1 MEWLIGLLVGAVA
14 AGLVGWLFVRREK
27 TLAAAT
33 LKAEI
38 SVAATKLEDTA
49 RRVSDLQTEKECLVQ
64 QRETL
69 QEQVRV
75 LSADLKVAQETNAL
89 QQQHAQEQ
97 AAAREQQEME
107 IRRERAQREAEAKQE
122 REAYSR
128 QQLSLMREQ
137 FETASQ
143 RLLKERQSELE
154 KVNQDKVGQLVSPLK
169 QELERMSHLIT
180 ETKQGSDKNVASFEG
195 ALKAMLL
202 QSERLSKDANQLA
215 DALKNRGKV
224 HGDWGEQVLSDIL
237 QGSGLR
243 EGIEFTTQESVKGER
258 GSELRPDV
266 IVNCPDGSRIIVD
279 SKVSLTAYT
288 DYVGAEDEPSRADA
302 IKRNYESVRKHVK
315 ELSDK
320 QYPTY
325 VEGAIKHVLMFIPNE
340 GSYIMAMN
348 YDRAL
353 GQEAFRQ
360 GVVIVNPTNLMLTLH
375 LVLSTW
381 QNTRQE
387 DNCRKILDTAN
398 GLYDKV
404 QTVVDTCNRLGNQL
418 DTVSKTYEQAMN
430 QLTNGSGNLLR
441 RVEGLKELGVSSS
454 KRVKTK
460 RTKSLVT
467 AEMQDE
473 TDAVAAPEI

>member
-1 MEWLIGLLVGAVA
+1 MEILIGLAVGIVLM
-14 AGLVGWLFVRREK
+14 GVVCWLLVRREK
-27 TLAAAT
+27 SLNAAMAS
-33 LKAEI
+33 AEK
-38 SVAATKLEDTA
+38 SVAEANLQNALQRQEELRLANESLAQQKEQLQQQ
-49 RRVSDLQTEKECLVQ
+49 LQTMN
-64 QRETL
+64 
-69 QEQVRV
+69 
-75 LSADLKVAQETNAL
+75 AALKVAQETNL
-89 QQQHAQEQ
+89 LRQQHAEEEN
-97 AAAREQQEME
+97 AARV
-107 IRRERAQREAEAKQE
+107 QREAEAKRE
-122 REAYSR
+122 REAYSQ
-128 QQLSLMREQ
+128 QQLTLMREQ

-154 KVNQDKVGQLVSPLK
+154 KVNQDKVGQLVTPLR

-180 ETKQGSDKNVASFEG
+180 ETKQGSDKSVASLEG
-195 ALKAMLL
+195 ALKAMMS

-243 EGIEFTTQESVKGER
+243 EGIEFTTQESVKGEQ
-258 GSELRPDV
+258 GCELRPDV

-288 DYVGAEDEPSRADA
+288 DYVGAEDETSRAEA
-302 IKRNYESVRKHVK
+302 VKRNYESVRKHVK

-320 QYPTY
+320 QYPAY
-325 VEGAIKHVLMFIPNE
+325 VEGSIKHVLMFIPNE
-340 GSYIMAMN
+340 GSYVLAMN

-387 DNCRKILDTAN
+387 DNCRKILDAAN

-418 DTVSKTYEQAMN
+418 DTVTKTYEQAMN
-430 QLTNGSGNLLR
+430 QLSNGTGNLLR
-441 RVEGLKELGVSSS
+441 RAEGLKELGVSSN

-460 RTKSLVT
+460 RTKSLAA
-467 AEMQDE
+467 AEIQDDE
-473 TDAVAAPEI
+473 PEQATPAL